1 MQGHAL
7 LNLQQLLLESV
18 FHRALHT
25 AKVLHP
31 PISKHNTG
39 KTKWHS
45 QARFAVTYN
54 HAATP
59 EGTCCK
65 LGDSL
70 PKCKLSPFTC
80 VIVYGPKQ
88 AFWKWFHRL
97 YD

>member
-7 LNLQQLLLESV
+7 LNLQQLLLESIQ
-18 FHRALHT
+18 T
-25 AKVLHP
+25 Y
-31 PISKHNTG
+31 TG
-39 KTKWHS
+39 KTKRQS
-45 QARFAVTYN
+45 QAGLAVTNN

-65 LGDSL
+65 LEDL
-70 PKCKLSPFTC
+70 FPKCKLSPFTC
-80 VIVYGPKQ
+80 IIAHRPKQ